1 MLPYIKFNILN
12 YIQEIFFFF
21 LLKRL
26 GELKKKISGNIMN
39 LKSYFFIKKFENLFF

>member
-21 LLKRL
+21 KLKRL
-26 GELKKKISGNIMN
+26 GELKKNQWKYYEFKII
-39 LKSYFFIKKFENLFF
+39 FFY

>member
-21 LLKRL
+21 FIEKIRRI
-26 GELKKKISGNIMN
+26 EKKK
-39 LKSYFFIKKFENLFF
+39 KSVENYEFKIIFFY

>member
-21 LLKRL
+21 FFLLKRL
-26 GELKKKISGNIMN
+26 GELKKK
-39 LKSYFFIKKFENLFF
+39 KSVEIL

>member
-21 LLKRL
+21 IEKIRRI
-26 GELKKKISGNIMN
+26 KKKNQWKYYEFKII
-39 LKSYFFIKKFENLFF
+39 FFY

>member
-21 LLKRL
+21 FFKLKRL
-26 GELKKKISGNIMN
+26 GELKKNQWKYYEFKII
-39 LKSYFFIKKFENLFF
+39 FFY

>member
-26 GELKKKISGNIMN
+26 GELKKKNQWKYYEFKII
-39 LKSYFFIKKFENLFF
+39 FFY